1 MQAFC
6 QKIFNCRYKY
16 TLKRKFVTQSEQKR
30 QKKNGVPPYSYLV
43 NLKSN
48 TMKNTMQSYT

>member
-30 QKKNGVPPYSYLV
+30 QKKMEYRRTPTLLTL
-43 NLKSN
+43 NLIL
-48 TMKNTMQSYT
+48 

>member
-16 TLKRKFVTQSEQKR
+16 TLKRKIVTQSEQKR
-30 QKKNGVPPYSYLV
+30 QKNGVPPYSYLV